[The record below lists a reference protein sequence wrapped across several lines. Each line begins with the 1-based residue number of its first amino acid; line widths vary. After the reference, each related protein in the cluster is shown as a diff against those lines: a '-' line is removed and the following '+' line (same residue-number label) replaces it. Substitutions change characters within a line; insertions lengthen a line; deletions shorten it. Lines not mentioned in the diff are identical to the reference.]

1 MTSMRVSSGMN
12 YRLEA
17 QANEL
22 LRKSREGV
30 TKLSEKKDYLTE
42 DQLELRWEKEV
53 PNGHGF
59 PEAHLVSGL
68 FKRSYNP
75 LAGKR
80 PTSRSRLDNDGGK

>member
-1 MTSMRVSSGMN
+1 MLGRIHSGTN
-12 YRLEA
+12 YALEA
-17 QANEL
+17 EADEL
-22 LRKSREGV
+22 LRKGREGV

-42 DQLELRWEKEV
+42 EQLLLRQSREV

-68 FKRSYNP
+68 YRRAYNP

-80 PTSRSRLDNDGGK
+80 PSRRKMTDDG

>member
-1 MTSMRVSSGMN
+1 MTSMRLTSGTN
-12 YRLEA
+12 YALES

-22 LRKSREGV
+22 LRQGREGV

-42 DQLELRWEKEV
+42 EQLALRWDKEV
-53 PNGHGF
+53 SNGHGF

-80 PTSRSRLDNDGGK
+80 PTRQRHEDG

>member
-1 MTSMRVSSGMN
+1 MTMGLRSGID
-12 YRLEA
+12 YGLEA
-17 QANEL
+17 EANEW

-42 DQLELRWEKEV
+42 EQLALRWDREV

-59 PEAHLVSGL
+59 PEAAICSGL
-68 FKRSYNP
+68 YRRAYNP

-80 PTSRSRLDNDGGK
+80 PSRSARSADDG

>member
-1 MTSMRVSSGMN
+1 MTMRITSGTN
-12 YRLEA
+12 FDLES

-22 LRKSREGV
+22 LRKAREGV

-42 DQLELRWEKEV
+42 DQLMLRWDREI
-53 PNGHGF
+53 PNGHGY

-75 LAGKR
+75 MAGKR
-80 PTSRSRLDNDGGK
+80 PSRQRNEDG